1 MLAPSDV
8 EVSVQ
13 HPRGK
18 LTNATGIC
26 LGSNALFIIFSTSH
40 HYQPPPPCPANTPW
54 YSGWDSLSIPR
65 IPPTLRSHPSCTSP
79 FAQLLLW
86 IGLTVCESDFPP
98 DAKFCER
105 RNYNCIP
112 RSCLMS
118 GTWYSFIN
126 IFE

>member
-1 MLAPSDV
+1 MLASSDV
-8 EVSVQ
+8 EVSFQ

-18 LTNATGIC
+18 LTNVIGIC

-54 YSGWDSLSIPR
+54 YSGWIR
-65 IPPTLRSHPSCTSP
+65 FPPLCVPTPPCTSP

-86 IGLTVCESDFPP
+86 IGLTVCESVFPP

-105 RNYNCIP
+105 RNYIFFIVFP
-112 RSCLMS
+112 EAGSCLEH
-118 GTWYSFIN
+118 GTHLSTF
-126 IFE
+126 FE